1 MRITQHA
8 GFRRPLT
15 GAALLGGSLLL
26 VASAVLAR
34 PSGAQDAAGVLAAAR
49 DQGGAFLAQALLE
62 TGGFL
67 LVFAGAIGATQ
78 VLRRRGVVLGN
89 LACFLCFA
97 GLAGFMLV
105 GATSL
110 NVYALANGDDHAAM
124 VAAADVVHASPAA
137 IMSFPLML
145 LGMVGLILLALG
157 LRRAR
162 LVPLW
167 VPLVAV
173 AGVVLDF
180 VGGTSHAALLTSDV
194 LALVS
199 FGWIAKVAFSTSDDV
214 WDAGTDPGA
223 QAVGSSSSASEV
235 AGAR

>member
-1 MRITQHA
+1 MRITSHT

-15 GAALLGGSLLL
+15 GGALLGGSLLL

-67 LVFAGAIGATQ
+67 LLFAGAVGATQ

-89 LACFLCFA
+89 LACVLCFA

-105 GATSL
+105 DAMSL
-110 NVYALANGDDHAAM
+110 TVYALSTGDDQAAM
-124 VAAADVVHASPAA
+124 VSAADVVHTSPGA
-137 IMSFPLML
+137 ILSFPLML
-145 LGMVGLILLALG
+145 LGMIGLILLALG

-167 VPLVAV
+167 VPAAAIAAV
-173 AGVVLDF
+173 VVD
-180 VGGTSHAALLTSDV
+180 VVGTSHAALLASDV
-194 LALVS
+194 LGLVS
-199 FGWIAKVAFSTSDDV
+199 FGWIAKVAFSTSDEV
-214 WDAGTDPGA
+214 WDSGTDPQP
-223 QAVGSSSSASEV
+223 QAVGSSSSATEA